1 MNNNQ
6 GKRLLD
12 SCDIYDLDTL
22 IKEPTRI
29 STTRASCLDVILS
42 NVPMFM
48 KSSGAIETGISDHLL
63 VYTVLKTKM
72 LHANAEVVKKRI
84 FKTFNRDDFQKDLSR
99 VPFHAAYVF
108 DDIDDVYWCWETLYN
123 QVLDDHA
130 PMRSFKRRSSVES
143 KFITPEIRREM
154 VERKRLKKK
163 FNRSRNQCDWES
175 YRLVRNKV
183 VSMRRKSIRRH
194 FEKLCSEKYADQKK
208 FWRAIKPYVNS
219 RKNVDNS
226 GITLKEGDK
235 TIRNPQEVTETL
247 NNFFTSCTQSTK
259 EQNQNGYPVD
269 LSHISNNLIS
279 RPNVSLSNTNPTE
292 VYEVMRKLAPNKASG
307 CDGIP
312 PLAVKESMDV
322 LCFPLSTLINHVLTS
337 TKIPQQW
344 KLGEVTPILK
354 KDCSLLKTNYR
365 PITIL
370 PAISKVFEKTVHCRI
385 SPYFEEIYHKYVFAY
400 RKYHGCDS
408 ALLSLTEQWKKE
420 IDNNKLIGLVSMDLS
435 KAFDTLPHELIV
447 LKLKEYGVCMRTP
460 N

>member
-1 MNNNQ
+1 MQ
-6 GKRLLD
+6 
-12 SCDIYDLDTL
+12 
-22 IKEPTRI
+22 IK
-29 STTRASCLDVILS
+29 
-42 NVPMFM
+42 
-48 KSSGAIETGISDHLL
+48 
-63 VYTVLKTKM
+63 
-72 LHANAEVVKKRI
+72 
-84 FKTFNRDDFQKDLSR
+84 
-99 VPFHAAYVF
+99 
-108 DDIDDVYWCWETLYN
+108 
-123 QVLDDHA
+123 
-130 PMRSFKRRSSVES
+130 RSFGVPS
-143 KFITPEIRREM
+143 
-154 VERKRLKKK
+154 
-163 FNRSRNQCDWES
+163 
-175 YRLVRNKV
+175 
-183 VSMRRKSIRRH
+183 
-194 FEKLCSEKYADQKK
+194 
-208 FWRAIKPYVNS
+208 PYVNS

-235 TIRNPQEVTETL
+235 IIRNPQEVTETL

-370 PAISKVFEKTVHCRI
+370 PAISKVFEKIVHCRI

-447 LKLKEYGVCMRTP
+447 LKLKEYGADEATTSLIKDYLSNRFQRVRLGDTLSNWQPICNGVPQGSILGPLLFNIFMNDLSYVIKKCTLSTYADDTQIFYAD
-460 N
+460 NQ